1 MSFGR
6 SDSQH
11 TMVSRANSTSE
22 LSRGLSHILFDADGK
37 LPDDV
42 AELEDRSALSWE
54 GGCE

>member
-1 MSFGR
+1 
-6 SDSQH
+6 
-11 TMVSRANSTSE
+11 MVSRVNSTSE